1 MPCSVGLFPLAAV
14 LSAKP
19 LLCFGCLVHHSLVE
33 FHLKEKRKKDTSIE
47 VTFLSIGTT
56 SSVKI
61 TITMYVSVPHG

>member
-1 MPCSVGLFPLAAV
+1 MPCSVGFFPLAAV

-19 LLCFGCLVHHSLVE
+19 LLCFGFLVHHSLVE
-33 FHLKEKRKKDTSIE
+33 FHLKQKRKKDTSIE

-61 TITMYVSVPHG
+61 TMYVSVPYG

>member
-1 MPCSVGLFPLAAV
+1 MPCSVGLFPMAAV
-14 LSAKP
+14 LSAKT
-19 LLCFGCLVHHSLVE
+19 LLCFGFLVHHSLVE

-61 TITMYVSVPHG
+61 TMYVSVPYG